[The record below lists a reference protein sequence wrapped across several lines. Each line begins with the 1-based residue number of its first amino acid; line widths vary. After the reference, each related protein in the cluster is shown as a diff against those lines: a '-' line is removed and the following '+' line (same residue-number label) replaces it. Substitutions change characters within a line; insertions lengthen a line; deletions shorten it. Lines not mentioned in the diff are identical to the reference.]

1 MTDVTRILQAME
13 RGEPQAMEQ
22 LLPLVYEE
30 LRQLAAMKMAR
41 EQPGQTLQ
49 PTALVHE
56 AWLRLMKSPSSI
68 NPSPLAP
75 LPGGERDNELARL
88 DGDQRRYFFAAAA
101 EAMRRILVERYRQKQ
116 SLKRGAGADKQSADE
131 ISVKQADHILDVH
144 EALDGLQAVDPVA
157 AELVKLRYFAGCTHA
172 EAAAVLDLPL
182 RSADR
187 LWAFARAWLFRE
199 LSEHSS

>member
-1 MTDVTRILQAME
+1 MSDVTRILQAME

-56 AWLRLMKSPSSI
+56 AWLRLVKSPFISPTFPSS
-68 NPSPLAP
+68 
-75 LPGGERDNELARL
+75 LPPQVRGD
-88 DGDQRRYFFAAAA
+88 DGDKRRYFFAAAA

-116 SLKRGAGADKQSADE
+116 SLKRGAGADKQSAGEVAD
-131 ISVKQADHILDVH
+131 KQADHLLEVH
-144 EALDGLQAVDPVA
+144 EALDGLYAIDPVA

-199 LSEHSS
+199 LSDFPQ

>member
-56 AWLRLMKSPSSI
+56 AWLRLMKSPLAEH
-68 NPSPLAP
+68 PSPPTP
-75 LPGGERDNELARL
+75 LPPGENAEN
-88 DGDQRRYFFAAAA
+88 GDKRRYFFAAAA

-116 SLKRGAGADKQSADE
+116 SLKRGAGADKQSADD
-131 ISVKQADHILDVH
+131 ISLKQADHILDVH
-144 EALDGLQAVDPVA
+144 EALDGLHAVDPVA

-187 LWAFARAWLFRE
+187 LWSFARAWLFRD
-199 LSEHSS
+199 LSEHSE